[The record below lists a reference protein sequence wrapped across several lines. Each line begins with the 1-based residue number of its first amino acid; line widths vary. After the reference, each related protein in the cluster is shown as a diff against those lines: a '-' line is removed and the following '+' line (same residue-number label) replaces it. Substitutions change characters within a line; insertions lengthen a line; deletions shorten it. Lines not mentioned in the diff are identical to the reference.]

1 MKLNKEQQ
9 NNIYKNERV
18 IAVYSLAGDMGIEI
32 FKVLEDEVI
41 WRYSNE
47 IQLRSSRLK
56 ENYTDDEVS
65 YSFRIGNSFINLNE
79 CMRVER
85 NENDYITKIK
95 IYFNAN
101 KTELFEIVSQIN
113 SYDSS
118 LQHLEFLDMEDLDIY
133 RDGLT
138 PTDIANKIF
147 FGDFNPNHEYFR
159 FNGYENLES
168 FDEWELNKELFDNI
182 DEIIERIID
191 LKDEIELPKEIENI
205 LEIFKK

>member
-18 IAVYSLAGDMGIEI
+18 IAVYNLAADMGIEI

-47 IQLRSSRLK
+47 TQLRSSKLK

-85 NENDYITKIK
+85 NENDYITRIK
-95 IYFNAN
+95 TYFNAN

-133 RDGLT
+133 LDGLT

-205 LEIFKK
+205 LKNF

>member
-47 IQLRSSRLK
+47 NQLRSSRLK
-56 ENYTDDEVS
+56 ENYTDDEIS

-85 NENDYITKIK
+85 NENDYITRIK
-95 IYFNAN
+95 TYFNTN

-118 LQHLEFLDMEDLDIY
+118 LQHLEFLDMEEFDMYL
-133 RDGLT
+133 DGLT

-159 FNGYENLES
+159 FNVYENLES

-182 DEIIERIID
+182 DEIIERIVD

-205 LEIFKK
+205 LKNF

>member
-1 MKLNKEQQ
+1 MKLNREQQ
-9 NNIYKNERV
+9 NNIYKNERI
-18 IAVYSLAGDMGIEI
+18 IAVYNLAGDMGIEI

-41 WRYSNE
+41 WRYSDEN
-47 IQLRSSRLK
+47 QLRSSRLK
-56 ENYTDDEVS
+56 ENYTDDDIS

-79 CMRVER
+79 CIRVER
-85 NENDYITKIK
+85 NENDYITRIK
-95 IYFNAN
+95 TYFNTN

-118 LQHLEFLDMEDLDIY
+118 LQHLEFLDMEDLDTY
-133 RDGLT
+133 LDGLT

-182 DEIIERIID
+182 DEIIERIVD
-191 LKDEIELPKEIENI
+191 LKDEIELPEEIENI
-205 LEIFKK
+205 LENI

>member
-41 WRYSNE
+41 WKYSDE
-47 IQLRSSRLK
+47 TQLRSSRLK
-56 ENYTDDEVS
+56 ENYTEDEVS

-85 NENDYITKIK
+85 NENDYITKIR
-95 IYFNAN
+95 IYFNTN

-118 LQHLEFLDMEDLDIY
+118 LQHLEFLYMEDLDMY
-133 RDGLT
+133 LDGLT

-191 LKDEIELPKEIENI
+191 LKDEIELPKEIEDI
-205 LEIFKK
+205 LENI

>member
-32 FKVLEDEVI
+32 FKVLSDEVI

-47 IQLRSSRLK
+47 IQLRSSKLK

-85 NENDYITKIK
+85 NENDYITKIRT
-95 IYFNAN
+95 YFNAN
-101 KTELFEIVSQIN
+101 KTELFEVVSQIN

-118 LQHLEFLDMEDLDIY
+118 LQHLEFLDMEDLDMY
-133 RDGLT
+133 LDGLT

-168 FDEWELNKELFDNI
+168 LDEWELNKELFDNI

-191 LKDEIELPKEIENI
+191 LKDEIELPEEIEDI
-205 LEIFKK
+205 LENI

>member
-18 IAVYSLAGDMGIEI
+18 IAVYNLAADMGIEI
-32 FKVLEDEVI
+32 FKVLDDEVI

-47 IQLRSSRLK
+47 TQLRSSKLK

-85 NENDYITKIK
+85 NENDYITRIK
-95 IYFNAN
+95 TYFNTN

-118 LQHLEFLDMEDLDIY
+118 LQHLEFLYMEDLDIY
-133 RDGLT
+133 LDGLT

-147 FGDFNPNHEYFR
+147 FGDFNPNHEYFK

-182 DEIIERIID
+182 DEIIERIVD

-205 LEIFKK
+205 LKNF

>member
-32 FKVLEDEVI
+32 FKVLDDEII
-41 WRYSNE
+41 WKYSNE

-85 NENDYITKIK
+85 NENDYITRIK
-95 IYFNAN
+95 TYFNTN

-118 LQHLEFLDMEDLDIY
+118 LQHLEFLDMEDLDMY
-133 RDGLT
+133 LDGLT

-147 FGDFNPNHEYFR
+147 FGDFNPNDEYFR

-191 LKDEIELPKEIENI
+191 LKDEIELPEEIENI
-205 LEIFKK
+205 LENFK

>member
-18 IAVYSLAGDMGIEI
+18 IAVYNLAADMGIEI
-32 FKVLEDEVI
+32 FKVLSDEVI

-47 IQLRSSRLK
+47 TQLRSSKLK
-56 ENYTDDEVS
+56 ENYTEDEVS

-85 NENDYITKIK
+85 NENDYITRIK
-95 IYFNAN
+95 TYFNTN
-101 KTELFEIVSQIN
+101 KTELFEIVKEVN
-113 SYDSS
+113 SYDGS
-118 LQHLEFLDMEDLDIY
+118 LQHLDFLYMEDLDMY
-133 RDGLT
+133 LDGLT
-138 PTDIANKIF
+138 PTDIANRIF

-159 FNGYENLES
+159 FDECENLES
-168 FDEWELNKELFDNI
+168 FDEWELNSYLFDNI
-182 DEIIERIID
+182 NEIIERIID

-205 LEIFKK
+205 LKNF

>member
-18 IAVYSLAGDMGIEI
+18 IAVYSLAADMGIEI
-32 FKVLEDEVI
+32 FKVLSDEVI
-41 WRYSNE
+41 WKYSHE
-47 IQLRSSRLK
+47 IQLRSSKLK

-79 CMRVER
+79 CIRVER
-85 NENDYITKIK
+85 NENDYITRIK
-95 IYFNAN
+95 TYFNTN

-118 LQHLEFLDMEDLDIY
+118 LQHLEFLDMEDLDMY
-133 RDGLT
+133 LDGLT

-147 FGDFNPNHEYFR
+147 FGDFNPNNEYFK

-168 FDEWELNKELFDNI
+168 FDQWKLNKELFENI
-182 DEIIERIID
+182 EKIIERIID
-191 LKDEIELPKEIENI
+191 IKDESELTEEIENI
-205 LEIFKK
+205 LKNF

>member
-18 IAVYSLAGDMGIEI
+18 IAVYNLAGNMGIEI
-32 FKVLEDEVI
+32 FKVLDDEVI
-41 WRYSNE
+41 WRYTNE
-47 IQLRSSRLK
+47 IQLRSSKLK

-85 NENDYITKIK
+85 NENDYITRIK
-95 IYFNAN
+95 TYFNAN

-118 LQHLEFLDMEDLDIY
+118 LQHLEFLNMEDLDVY
-133 RDGLT
+133 LEGLT

-168 FDEWELNKELFDNI
+168 FDEWELNKELLNNI
-182 DEIIERIID
+182 DEIIERIVD
-191 LKDEIELPKEIENI
+191 LKDEIELPEEIENI
-205 LEIFKK
+205 LKNF

>member
-32 FKVLEDEVI
+32 FKVLSDEVI

-47 IQLRSSRLK
+47 TQLRSSKLK
-56 ENYTDDEVS
+56 ENYTEDEVS

-118 LQHLEFLDMEDLDIY
+118 LQHLDFLDMEDFNMYLD
-133 RDGLT
+133 GFA
-138 PTDIANKIF
+138 PADIANKIF
-147 FGDFNPNHEYFR
+147 FGDFNPNDEYFR
-159 FNGYENLES
+159 FDEYENLES
-168 FDEWELNKELFDNI
+168 FDEWGLNKELFDNI
-182 DEIIERIID
+182 DEIIKRIID

-205 LEIFKK
+205 LENF

>member
-32 FKVLEDEVI
+32 FKVLDDEVI
-41 WRYSNE
+41 WRYTNE
-47 IQLRSSRLK
+47 NQLRSSRLK

-85 NENDYITKIK
+85 NENDYITRIK
-95 IYFNAN
+95 TYFNTN

-118 LQHLEFLDMEDLDIY
+118 LQHLEFLDMEDLDMY
-133 RDGLT
+133 LDGLT

-147 FGDFNPNHEYFR
+147 FGDFNPNHQYFR

-168 FDEWELNKELFDNI
+168 FDQWELNKELFDNI
-182 DEIIERIID
+182 DEIIERIVD
-191 LKDEIELPKEIENI
+191 LKDEIELPEEIENI
-205 LEIFKK
+205 LENI

>member
-18 IAVYSLAGDMGIEI
+18 IAVYSLAADMGIEI
-32 FKVLEDEVI
+32 FKVLDDEVI

-47 IQLRSSRLK
+47 TQLRSSKLK

-85 NENDYITKIK
+85 NENDYISKIK
-95 IYFNAN
+95 AYFNAN
-101 KTELFEIVSQIN
+101 KTELFEVVSQIN

-118 LQHLEFLDMEDLDIY
+118 LQHLEFLDMEDLDMY
-133 RDGLT
+133 LDGLT

-182 DEIIERIID
+182 DEIIERIIY

-205 LEIFKK
+205 LKNF

>member
-18 IAVYSLAGDMGIEI
+18 IAVYNLAGDMGIEI
-32 FKVLEDEVI
+32 FKVLDDEVI

-47 IQLRSSRLK
+47 TQLRASKLK
-56 ENYTDDEVS
+56 ENYTEDEVS

-85 NENDYITKIK
+85 NENDYITRIK
-95 IYFNAN
+95 TYFNEN

-118 LQHLEFLDMEDLDIY
+118 LQHLEFLYMEDLDMY
-133 RDGLT
+133 LDGLT

-191 LKDEIELPKEIENI
+191 LKDEIELPEEIENI
-205 LEIFKK
+205 LENFK

>member
-18 IAVYSLAGDMGIEI
+18 IAVYSLVGDMGIEI
-32 FKVLEDEVI
+32 FKVLSDEVI
-41 WRYSNE
+41 WKYSDE
-47 IQLRSSRLK
+47 TQLRSSRLK
-56 ENYTDDEVS
+56 ENYTEDEVS

-101 KTELFEIVSQIN
+101 KTELFEVVSQIN

-118 LQHLEFLDMEDLDIY
+118 LQHLEFLDMEDLDMY
-133 RDGLT
+133 LDGLT

-191 LKDEIELPKEIENI
+191 LKDEIELPEEIENI
-205 LEIFKK
+205 LENFK